1 MIRALKSSGLQVAAV
16 KIELLGESEG
26 YARMN
31 VREIKE
37 RARERLRGSCRVCR
51 VCDGRACAG
60 EVPGIGGLL
69 SGSSFQN
76 NVETLAMYHLN
87 MRTIHQVDQPD
98 HALQLF
104 GRTFTTPVLVAPL
117 TGAAYN
123 LGGALS
129 EEEFITALVEGAAAA
144 GSCDFIGVGAD
155 PDYFRLGLQAIKK
168 AGKNGIAIIK
178 PRAMEPL
185 RERIRQAEESGVLAV
200 GIDIDGA
207 GLVTM
212 ALKGQPVGPKSF
224 YQLRELVKMTE
235 LPFILKG
242 IMTAQEAEMAVEIG
256 AAAIVVSNHGGRV
269 LDGTPGVA
277 EVLPEIVERVKGE
290 IIVFADGG
298 IRSGLDA
305 LKMLALGANAVLIGR
320 PAIWGAF
327 GHGAAGVKTIIKTM
341 TEELRHGMLM
351 TGCVNL
357 KAVDYHIIY

>member
-1 MIRALKSSGLQVAAV
+1 M
-16 KIELLGESEG
+16 KIP
-26 YARMN
+26 
-31 VREIKE
+31 EIKK
-37 RARERLRGSCRVCR
+37 RAKERLRGSCRVCR

-69 SGSSFQN
+69 TGSSFQN
-76 NVETLAMYHLN
+76 NIETLAMYHLN

-98 HALQLF
+98 LSLRLF
-104 GRTFTTPVLVAPL
+104 GRTFATPVLVAPL
-117 TGAAYN
+117 TGVAYN
-123 LGGALS
+123 LGGALT
-129 EEEFITALVEGAAAA
+129 EAEFVNSLVDGAKAA
-144 GSCDFIGVGAD
+144 GSCAFTGDGAD
-155 PDYFRLGLQAIKK
+155 PEFYRAGLQAIHK
-168 AGKNGIAIIK
+168 ADNGIAIIK

-185 RERIRQAEESGVLAV
+185 KERIRQAEASGALAV
-200 GIDIDGA
+200 GIDMDGA

-212 ALKGQPVGPKSF
+212 AMKGQPVGPKSF
-224 YQLRELVKMTE
+224 YQLRELVKMTK

-269 LDGTPGVA
+269 LDATPGVA

-290 IIVFADGG
+290 ITVFADGG
-298 IRSGLDA
+298 IRSGIDA

-327 GHGAAGVKTIIKTM
+327 GNGAAGVQTIIETM
-341 TEELRHGMLM
+341 TEQLRHGMLM